1 MRLFTTALTLAALAS
16 AGLSGQALAEKR
28 SLKLHQD
35 KPELTQLDL
44 GAPGSSHGDMLA
56 FQAPVT
62 AETGAKGT
70 MFGLLVTVDIAEGED
85 DFEDRTGQ
93 IYVDF
98 GNGNSL
104 VVAGRSVY
112 KDNAQ
117 EMEAAA
123 PQIRAVI
130 GGTGDYI
137 GSTGQMTTTRN
148 ADGSYDHL
156 VELID

>member
-1 MRLFTTALTLAALAS
+1 MRKFTTGLLLAAFAV
-16 AGLSGQALAEKR
+16 AGLSGQAMAETR

-35 KPELTQLDL
+35 KPELTQIDL
-44 GAPGSSHGDMLA
+44 GAAGSSHGDMLA
-56 FQAPVT
+56 FQAAVT
-62 AETGAKGT
+62 ADTGAKGN
-70 MFGLLVTVDIAEGED
+70 MFGLLVTIDIAEGED
-85 DFEDRTGQ
+85 AFEDRTGQ

-112 KDNAQ
+112 KDNAK
-117 EMEAAA
+117 EMEAST
-123 PQIRAVI
+123 PQLRAVI